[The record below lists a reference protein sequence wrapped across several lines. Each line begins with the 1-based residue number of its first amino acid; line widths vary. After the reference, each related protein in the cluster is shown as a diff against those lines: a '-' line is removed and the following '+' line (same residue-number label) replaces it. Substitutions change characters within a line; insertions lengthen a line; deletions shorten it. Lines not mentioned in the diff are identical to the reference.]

1 MEKNGIKRK
10 CNCCGEYFYIDNN
23 NVDEAIYYDKKTYHS
38 NCFISLC
45 NKRSNSKRK
54 DISEKWKSILN
65 NLSFIKQES
74 KKCLEIAITKEMV
87 FVFIREHYDVTIIS
101 NLTLQKIAN
110 IYNGTFRG
118 MEIGIPPE
126 HLLDMWNKK
135 IDMLN
140 ELYEANKTRGKK
152 MTSEQRINYDL
163 SVLINKYDSY
173 LKWLEKQKI
182 LEVELEKESISEEKL
197 ICNNVVPVK
206 NNSDYD
212 CLDDISDLVDDIF
225 G

>member
-10 CNCCGEYFYIDNN
+10 CSHCGEYFYIDRNN
-23 NVDEAIYYDKKTYHS
+23 IEEAIYYDKKTYHS

-45 NKRSNSKRK
+45 NRRSNSKRQ
-54 DISEKWKSILN
+54 DVATKWKSILN

-74 KKCLEIAITKEMV
+74 KEYFAIAIAKEMT
-87 FVFIREHYDVTIIS
+87 FVFIRENYGVTIIS
-101 NLTLQKIAN
+101 NSTIQKIAN
-110 IYNGTFRG
+110 IYNGTFKG
-118 MEIGIPPE
+118 MGVGIPPI

-140 ELYEANKTRGKK
+140 EIYEANKTKGKK

-182 LEVELEKESISEEKL
+182 LEVEKETTSEEKL
-197 ICNNVVPVK
+197 ICSNIAPVK
-206 NNSDYD
+206 NNSDSD